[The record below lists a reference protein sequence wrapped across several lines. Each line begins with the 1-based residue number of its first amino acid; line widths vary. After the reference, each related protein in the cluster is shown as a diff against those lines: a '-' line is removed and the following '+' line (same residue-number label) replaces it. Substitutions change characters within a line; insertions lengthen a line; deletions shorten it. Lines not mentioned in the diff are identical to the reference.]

1 MAGPGYLHQ
10 LPRIR
15 DGLDYLLAEDPVFRT
30 LAIDLEQFRWTYI
43 GPGFPG
49 LVRIVIGQ
57 QISTSAA
64 DSLWTRFTAALPR
77 ITPDAVRVLS
87 DDDMRALGLSYQKA
101 SYIRGLAEAVR
112 SDKFNPE
119 NLDKLSDAEIYA
131 AITALKG
138 FGDWSAEMFLM
149 FGLARPDIWP
159 AGDLGIQEGLR
170 RYQRLA
176 LRPDREQT
184 LAAGVLFAG
193 RRTAAALLLW
203 HIKAMAADRFP
214 ARVT

>member
-1 MAGPGYLHQ
+1 MNYLHQ
-10 LPRIR
+10 VPRIR
-15 DGLDYLLAEDPVFRT
+15 DGLDDLIKNDPVFRAMT
-30 LAIDLEQFRWTYI
+30 IDVEQFRWGYI

-64 DSLWTRFTAALPR
+64 DALWTRFENAMPR
-77 ITPDAVRVLS
+77 ITPNAVMVLK
-87 DDDMRALGLSYQKA
+87 DDDMRKLGLSYQKA
-101 SYIRGLAEAVR
+101 NYIRGLATAVK
-112 SDKFNPE
+112 DKTFNPE
-119 NLDKLSDAEIYA
+119 KLEDLSDEQVYE

-170 RYQRLA
+170 VYSGA
-176 LRPDREQT
+176 TDRPNAEQT
-184 LAAGVLFAG
+184 KEAGQIFAG

-203 HIKAMAADRFP
+203 HLKAR
-214 ARVT
+214 ARLKA